1 MFFEFHAAKSSRPP
15 GSPSS
20 YLKIIGP
27 HKVTCSP
34 TVRVRKSFSCNTY
47 GFPRKCCKQ
56 KTYGRLTPLDA
67 TLTKN
72 RGVGGA
78 PLVRSAYPSLRRT
91 PDTCHPEANRR
102 GSLKDLIA
110 SFKLSCSLTSSAFP
124 ICRQGHRT
132 LNGAHGLIRGN

>member
-56 KTYGRLTPLDA
+56 KTYGRANSFRCNTY
-67 TLTKN
+67 KKQ
-72 RGVGGA
+72 GGGGRA
-78 PLVRSAYPSLRRT
+78 PGSVRL
-91 PDTCHPEANRR
+91 
-102 GSLKDLIA
+102 
-110 SFKLSCSLTSSAFP
+110 SLTSPHAGYLSP
-124 ICRQGHRT
+124 
-132 LNGAHGLIRGN
+132 